1 MKTKTIF
8 VSITFLLVPFIF
20 LGQGVILTPGAMV
33 TVQNN
38 ACLKA
43 SGSAG
48 IIIKSDA
55 TKTGSFLDQ
64 NSVSG
69 KVLFAG
75 TQSVERY
82 MSGNW
87 ISGPPIVSTTWH
99 AVSSPVLNPSNNLFN
114 GSLMDKWDEAN
125 QTWIDLTLP
134 YENMTLMKGYLVAPT
149 NPGITATFTGT
160 LNTGDKSISGLTKTS
175 GLSSGFNLIGNPFPC
190 AIQWNTS
197 IQLTGVNEFAWIWNG
212 TAWISNAQASL
223 IVIPASQGFFVQ
235 VATAPGT
242 VLIPNSNRL
251 HSSQTFYKSEITD
264 FLTLKIEGNGYW
276 DQTQI
281 RIIPNS
287 SEVYN
292 SGVDA
297 LKLMGS
303 EFAPQFFSYKQD
315 IDLSILSLPTLTV
328 YPVVRL
334 GFKPGT
340 AGNFTITARGL
351 GTFNS
356 GTNCYLEDLVNGTN
370 QDLNSSPVYTF
381 SAVPG
386 QPEHRF
392 NLHFAAI
399 GLNEQ
404 KTGHNRI
411 YSYDKKIYVNISEA
425 VHGDIIVYNLLGVEV
440 FRKPIVSNSLNTIE
454 LHQCTGYY
462 IVSVAGETG
471 NFSNKVFI
479 R

>member
-1 MKTKTIF
+1 MKTKLI
-8 VSITFLLVPFIF
+8 IF
-20 LGQGVILTPGAMV
+20 LFVIGLSPLLLFGQGIIITPGAMV

-43 SGSAG
+43 SSSAG
-48 IIIKSDA
+48 ITIKSDA
-55 TKTGSFLDQ
+55 SGAGSFLDQ
-64 NSVSG
+64 NSGSG
-69 KVLFAG
+69 NVTFSG
-75 TQSVERY
+75 TQNVERY

-87 ISGPPIVSTTWH
+87 TSGPPLVSTRWH
-99 AVSSPVLNPSNNLFN
+99 AVSSPVLNPSNNLFY

-149 NPGITATFTGT
+149 NPGITATFTGP
-160 LNTGDKSISGLTKTS
+160 LNTGDKSISGLTITS
-175 GLSSGFNLIGNPFPC
+175 GSWSGFNLIGNPFPS

-197 IQLTGVNEFAWIWNG
+197 IQLTNVNEFAWIWNG
-212 TAWISNAQASL
+212 TAWISNAKASL
-223 IVIPASQGFFVQ
+223 AVIPASQGFFVQ
-235 VATAPGT
+235 VASATGT
-242 VLIPNSNRL
+242 VLIPNANRL
-251 HSSQTFYKSEITD
+251 HSSQTYYKSEITD
-264 FLTLKIEGNGYW
+264 FLTLRIDGNGYW

-281 RIIPNS
+281 RILPGS
-287 SEVYN
+287 SNEYE
-292 SGVDA
+292 SRLDA

-315 IDLSILSLPTLTV
+315 IDISILSLPTLTV

-340 AGNFTITARGL
+340 AGNFTITASGL
-351 GTFNS
+351 ETFNS
-356 GTNCYLEDLVNGTN
+356 RTNCYLEDLVNGTN
-370 QDLNSSPVYTF
+370 QDLNISPVYTF

-404 KTGHNRI
+404 EKGHNKI

-425 VHGDIIVYNLLGVEV
+425 IHGDIIVYNLLGVEI

-462 IVSVAGETG
+462 IVSVVGETG